1 VSERGRESVCAKR
14 VFVCMCVFERE
25 RECVS
30 VCVKERECA
39 KDLGNTK
46 KGVYMLFIGHLP

>member
-1 VSERGRESVCAKR
+1 VKERESVCAKR
-14 VFVCMCVFERE
+14 VFVCVCVFERE